1 MAQSKEDLEQ
11 KLTALE
17 KKALDADPKVSAKQH
32 AEGKLTARERLDKL
46 IDPGTFV
53 EEFMLAETQCAD
65 FGMAEKKL
73 PSDGVVTGFGKIA
86 GRPVYVFSQ
95 DRAVLAGSVGSAHAE
110 KIAYVIQTARKLGV
124 PLIGLNDSA
133 GARIQEGL
141 SVTTAIG
148 KIFFENSIA
157 SGCIPQI
164 SAIMGPCIGV
174 GSYSPAL
181 TDFILMVQ
189 NTSQMFITGPAV
201 IKEVLGETVTME
213 ELGGAKIHSEV
224 SGVADLVARDD
235 SECLATIRRLIGLLP
250 SNFESP
256 PPRQTPTDDPARSLE
271 DLEKIVPFDMR
282 RAYNILQV
290 IKAIVDDGEF
300 LELKARFARNL
311 VIGFGRLDGHPVGF
325 VANQPMFL
333 AGSLDVD
340 ASDKA
345 ARFIRFCDAF
355 NIPVITLMDVPGF
368 FPGKQQE
375 EKGIIRHGAKML
387 YAYAEATVPKITI
400 VLRKGY
406 GGAKQALCTRE
417 MGADQFF
424 VWPGIELAVMG
435 GGGAVNVLYKREIE
449 QSADPAKTRAEKI
462 ADYQD
467 RFSGPFEAL
476 SKQFA
481 HAAIRP
487 AETRKRLIQ
496 SLEILRHKKE
506 ARPRKKHG
514 LMPV

>member
-1 MAQSKEDLEQ
+1 MAQSREDLEK
-11 KLTALE
+11 KLAALE
-17 KKALDADPKVSAKQH
+17 KVALDADPKAAAKQH
-32 AEGKLTARERLDKL
+32 AEGKLTARERIDKL
-46 IDPGTFV
+46 LDSGTFV

-65 FGMAEKKL
+65 FGMAEKRL
-73 PSDGVVTGFGKIA
+73 PSDGVVTGFGKVE
-86 GRPVYVFSQ
+86 GRPVYVYSQ

-124 PLIGLNDSA
+124 PVIGLNDSA

-141 SVTTAIG
+141 SVTSAIG
-148 KIFFENSIA
+148 KIFYENSIT
-157 SGCIPQI
+157 SGSIPQI

-181 TDFILMVQ
+181 TDFILQVQ

-224 SGVADLVARDD
+224 SGVTDLVAQNDD
-235 SECLATIRRLIGLLP
+235 ECLAMIRRLLGFLP
-250 SNFESP
+250 SNFEQP
-256 PPRQTPTDDPARSLE
+256 PPRKDTDDDPARAVDALE
-271 DLEKIVPFDMR
+271 NIVPQDMK
-282 RAYNILQV
+282 RAYNVLQV
-290 IKAIVDDGEF
+290 IKAIADDGEF
-300 LELKARFARNL
+300 FELKAKFARNL

-417 MGADQFF
+417 MGADQLL
-424 VWPGIELAVMG
+424 VWPGVELAVMG
-435 GGGAVNVLYKREIE
+435 GGGAVNVLYRREIE
-449 QSADPAKTRAEKI
+449 QSPDPAKTRAEKL
-462 ADYQD
+462 AEYHE
-467 RFSGPFEAL
+467 RFNGPFEAL

-481 HAAIRP
+481 QAAIRP
-487 AETRKRLIQ
+487 RETRQRLIQ
-496 SLEILRHKKE
+496 SLEILRNKRE
-506 ARPRKKHG
+506 VRPRKKHG

>member
-1 MAQSKEDLEQ
+1 MAQSREDLEK
-11 KLTALE
+11 KLAALE
-17 KKALDADPKVSAKQH
+17 KVALDADPKAAAKQH
-32 AEGKLTARERLDKL
+32 AEGKLTARERIDKL
-46 IDPGTFV
+46 LDSGTFV

-65 FGMAEKKL
+65 FGMAEKRL
-73 PSDGVVTGFGKIA
+73 PSDGVVTGFGKVE
-86 GRPVYVFSQ
+86 GRPVYVYSQ

-124 PLIGLNDSA
+124 PVIGLNDSA

-141 SVTTAIG
+141 SVTSAIG
-148 KIFFENSIA
+148 KIFYENSIT
-157 SGCIPQI
+157 SGSIPQI

-181 TDFILMVQ
+181 TDFILQVQ

-224 SGVADLVARDD
+224 SGVTDLVAQNDD
-235 SECLATIRRLIGLLP
+235 ECLAMIRRLLGFLP
-250 SNFESP
+250 SNFEQP
-256 PPRQTPTDDPARSLE
+256 PPRTDTDDDPARAVNALE
-271 DLEKIVPFDMR
+271 NIVPQDMK
-282 RAYNILQV
+282 RAYNVLQV
-290 IKAIVDDGEF
+290 IKAIADDGEF
-300 LELKARFARNL
+300 FELKAKFARNL
-311 VIGFGRLDGHPVGF
+311 VTGFGRLDGHPVGF

-417 MGADQFF
+417 MGADQLL
-424 VWPGIELAVMG
+424 VWPGVELAVMG
-435 GGGAVNVLYKREIE
+435 GGGAVNVLYRREIE
-449 QSADPAKTRAEKI
+449 QSPDPAKTRAEKL
-462 ADYQD
+462 AEYHE
-467 RFSGPFEAL
+467 RFNGPFEAL

-481 HAAIRP
+481 QAAIRP
-487 AETRKRLIQ
+487 RETRQRLIQ
-496 SLEILRHKKE
+496 SLEILRNKRE
-506 ARPRKKHG
+506 VRPRKKHG

>member
-1 MAQSKEDLEQ
+1 MTKSREDLEK

-17 KKALDADPKVSAKQH
+17 KTALDADPKAAAKQH
-32 AEGKLTARERLDKL
+32 TEGKLTARERIDKL
-46 IDPGTFV
+46 FDPGTFV
-53 EEFMLAETQCAD
+53 EEFMLAETQCTD
-65 FGMAEKKL
+65 FGMAEKRL
-73 PSDGVVTGFGKIA
+73 PSDGVVTGFGKID

-95 DRAVLAGSVGSAHAE
+95 DRAVLAGTVGSAHAE

-213 ELGGAKIHSEV
+213 QLGGAKIHSEI
-224 SGVADLVARDD
+224 SGVTDLVAKNDE
-235 SECLATIRRLIGLLP
+235 ECLTMSRRLLGFLP
-250 SNFESP
+250 SNFEAP
-256 PPRQTPTDDPARSLE
+256 PVRKETADDLTRSL
-271 DLEKIVPFDMR
+271 DSLEKIVPEDMR
-282 RAYNILQV
+282 KAYNILQV
-290 IKAIVDDGEF
+290 IKAVVDDGDF
-300 LELKARFARNL
+300 LELKAKFARIL
-311 VIGFGRLDGHPVGF
+311 VIGFGRLDGYPVGF

-368 FPGKQQE
+368 FPGKRQE

-387 YAYAEATVPKITI
+387 FAYAEATVPKITI

-417 MGADQFF
+417 MGADQLF
-424 VWPGIELAVMG
+424 VWPGVELAVMG
-435 GGGAVNVLYKREIE
+435 GGGAVNVLFKREIE

-462 ADYQD
+462 AEYQE
-467 RFSGPFEAL
+467 RFNGPFEAL

-481 HAAIRP
+481 QAALRP
-487 AETRKRLIQ
+487 RETRQRLIQ
-496 SLEILRHKKE
+496 SLEVLRYKRE
-506 ARPRKKHG
+506 VRPRKKHG

>member
-1 MAQSKEDLEQ
+1 MAQTREDLEK
-11 KLTALE
+11 KLAALE
-17 KKALDADPKVSAKQH
+17 KIAVAADPKTAAKQR
-32 AEGKLTARERLDKL
+32 AEGKLTARERIERLF
-46 IDPGTFV
+46 DPGSFV
-53 EEFMLAETQCAD
+53 EEFMLAETQCSD
-65 FGMAEKKL
+65 FGMAEKRV
-73 PSDGVVTGFGKIA
+73 PSDGVVTGFGKID
-86 GRPVYVFSQ
+86 GRPAYVYSQ

-110 KIAYVIQTARKLGV
+110 KIAYVIQTARKVGV
-124 PLIGLNDSA
+124 PVIGLNDSA

-141 SVTTAIG
+141 SVTSAIG

-181 TDFILMVQ
+181 TDFILQVE
-189 NTSQMFITGPAV
+189 NSSQMFITGPAV

-224 SGVADLVARDD
+224 SGVTDLVAKSDD
-235 SECLATIRRLIGLLP
+235 DCLLAIRKLLGFLP
-250 SNFESP
+250 SNFESM
-256 PPRQTPTDDPARSLE
+256 PPRKSTDDDPARPVE
-271 DLEKIVPFDMR
+271 ALEKIVPEDMK
-282 RAYNILQV
+282 RAYNIVQV
-290 IKAIVDDGEF
+290 IKTLVDEAEF
-300 LELKARFARNL
+300 FELKAKFARNL
-311 VIGFGRLDGHPVGF
+311 VIGFGRLDGYPVGF

-340 ASDKA
+340 GADKA

-355 NIPVITLMDVPGF
+355 NIPIITLMDVPGF

-387 YAYAEATVPKITI
+387 YAYAEATVPKITL

-417 MGADQFF
+417 MGADQLF
-424 VWPGIELAVMG
+424 VWPGVELAVMG
-435 GGGAVNVLYKREIE
+435 GGGAVNVLFRREIE
-449 QSADPAKTRAEKI
+449 QSADPAKTRAEKL
-462 ADYQD
+462 AEYQE
-467 RFSGPFEAL
+467 RFNGPFEAL

-481 HAAIRP
+481 HAALRP
-487 AETRKRLIQ
+487 RETRSRLIR
-496 SLEILRHKKE
+496 SLELLRGKKE
-506 ARPRKKHG
+506 ERPKKKHG

>member
-1 MAQSKEDLEQ
+1 MAQTREDLEAR
-11 KLTALE
+11 LAALE
-17 KKALDADPKVSAKQH
+17 KTAVEADPKSAARQR
-32 AEGKLTARERLDKL
+32 AEGKLTARERIDKL
-46 IDPGTFV
+46 LDPGTFV
-53 EEFMLAETQCAD
+53 EEFMLAETQCRD

-73 PSDGVVTGFGKIA
+73 PSDGVVTGFGKID
-86 GRPVYVFSQ
+86 GRPVYVYSQ

-124 PLIGLNDSA
+124 PVIGLNDSA

-141 SVTTAIG
+141 SVTSAIG

-181 TDFILMVQ
+181 TDFILQVQ

-224 SGVADLVARDD
+224 SGVTDLVARNDE
-235 SECLATIRRLIGLLP
+235 ECLAMIRRLAGFLP
-250 SNFESP
+250 LNFESA
-256 PPRQTPTDDPARSLE
+256 PPRKPPTDDPARAVESLG
-271 DLEKIVPFDMR
+271 KIVPNDMK
-282 RAYNILQV
+282 RAYNIIQV

-300 LELKARFARNL
+300 FELKAKFARNL
-311 VIGFGRLDGHPVGF
+311 VIGFGRLDGYPVGF
-325 VANQPMFL
+325 IANQPMFL

-355 NIPVITLMDVPGF
+355 NIPVLTLMDVPGF

-387 YAYAEATVPKITI
+387 YAYAEATVPKVTI

-417 MGADQFF
+417 MGADQLF
-424 VWPGIELAVMG
+424 VWPGVELAVMG
-435 GGGAVNVLYKREIE
+435 GGGAVNVLYRREIE

-462 ADYQD
+462 AEYQQ
-467 RFSGPFEAL
+467 RFNGPFEAL

-487 AETRKRLIQ
+487 RETRKRLIQ
-496 SLEILRHKKE
+496 SLEILRYKKE
-506 ARPRKKHG
+506 ERPRKKHG

>member
-1 MAQSKEDLEQ
+1 
-11 KLTALE
+11 
-17 KKALDADPKVSAKQH
+17 
-32 AEGKLTARERLDKL
+32 
-46 IDPGTFV
+46 
-53 EEFMLAETQCAD
+53 
-65 FGMAEKKL
+65 
-73 PSDGVVTGFGKIA
+73 VVTGFGKID
-86 GRPVYVFSQ
+86 GRSVYVYSQ

-110 KIAYVIQTARKLGV
+110 KIAYCIQTARKLGV
-124 PLIGLNDSA
+124 PVIGLNDSA

-141 SVTTAIG
+141 SVTSAIG

-157 SGCIPQI
+157 SGCVPQI

-181 TDFILMVQ
+181 TDFIIQVQ

-224 SGVADLVARDD
+224 SGVTDLVAKNDED
-235 SECLATIRRLIGLLP
+235 CLATIRKLISFLP
-250 SNFESP
+250 SSFESLP
-256 PPRQTPTDDPARSLE
+256 PQKSSGDDPARML
-271 DLEKIVPFDMR
+271 DNLDKIVPDDMK

-290 IKAIVDDGEF
+290 IKAIVDEGDF
-300 LELKARFARNL
+300 LELKAKFARNL

-417 MGADQFF
+417 MGADQLF
-424 VWPGIELAVMG
+424 VWPGVELAVMG
-435 GGGAVNVLYKREIE
+435 GGGAVNVLFRREIE

-462 ADYQD
+462 AEYQE
-467 RFSGPFEAL
+467 RFNGPFEAL

-487 AETRKRLIQ
+487 RETRKRLIQ
-496 SLEILRHKKE
+496 CLEVLRFKKE
-506 ARPRKKHG
+506 ERPRKKHG

>member
-1 MAQSKEDLEQ
+1 MAQSREDLEK
-11 KLTALE
+11 KLAALE
-17 KKALDADPKVSAKQH
+17 AIALDADPKSSAKQH
-32 AEGKLTARERLDKL
+32 AEGKLTARERIDKL
-46 IDPGTFV
+46 LDPGSFV
-53 EEFMLAETQCAD
+53 EEFMLAETQCSD
-65 FGMAEKKL
+65 FGMAEKRL
-73 PSDGVVTGFGKIA
+73 PSDGVVTGFGKID
-86 GRPVYVFSQ
+86 GRPVYVYSQ
-95 DRAVLAGSVGSAHAE
+95 DRAILAGSVGSTHAE

-124 PLIGLNDSA
+124 PVIGLNDSA

-141 SVTTAIG
+141 SVTSAIG
-148 KIFFENSIA
+148 KVFFENSIT
-157 SGCIPQI
+157 SGCVPQI

-181 TDFILMVQ
+181 TDFILQVQ

-224 SGVADLVARDD
+224 SGVTDLVAKNDE
-235 SECLATIRRLIGLLP
+235 ECLETIRRLVSFLP
-250 SNFESP
+250 SSFESM
-256 PPRQTPTDDPARSLE
+256 PPRKDTKDDPARSL
-271 DLEKIVPFDMR
+271 DTMEKIVPEDTK
-282 RAYNILQV
+282 RAYNIIQV

-300 LELKARFARNL
+300 FELKAKFARNL
-311 VIGFGRLDGHPVGF
+311 VIGFGRLDGYPVGL

-355 NIPVITLMDVPGF
+355 NIPIVTLMDVPGF

-417 MGADQFF
+417 MGADQLF
-424 VWPGIELAVMG
+424 VWPGVELAVMG

-462 ADYQD
+462 AEFQE
-467 RFSGPFEAL
+467 RFNGPFEAL

-481 HAAIRP
+481 QAAIRP
-487 AETRKRLIQ
+487 AETRKRLIL
-496 SLEILRHKKE
+496 SLEILRFKKE
-506 ARPRKKHG
+506 ERPRKKHG